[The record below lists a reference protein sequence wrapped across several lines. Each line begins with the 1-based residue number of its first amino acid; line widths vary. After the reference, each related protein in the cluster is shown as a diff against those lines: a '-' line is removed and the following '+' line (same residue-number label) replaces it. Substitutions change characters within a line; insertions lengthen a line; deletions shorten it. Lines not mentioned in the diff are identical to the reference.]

1 MTKSKIKSMKKR
13 ILLLSFVMGMV
24 LFAQAQTRTLN
35 GKVTGADDGAALPGV
50 NVSVKGTSTG
60 TITDIDGNYK
70 LDVSDDNVLVFSYI
84 GYATQELTV
93 GSRST
98 ADIVLEI
105 DAEQL
110 EEVVVTALGIEREKK
125 SLGYAVTE
133 LGGKEVSEAK
143 ENNFINSLS
152 GKVAGLQVSQNAGGV
167 AGSARVVLRGNASL
181 TGDNNALYVVDGIP
195 FDNTSNGTQVDEWGN
210 NTDLGNGIQDIN
222 PEDIES
228 ISVLKGATAAAL
240 YGSRAT
246 NGVILITTKKG
257 RSGSGIG
264 VSYTSNF
271 VIEEAAYLPE
281 LQNTYGQGL
290 DGAIP
295 TDGTLNNNGSWGPVM
310 DGSNQLLWTGENG
323 AYSANPDNIKDFYDK
338 GKTWTNSITL
348 DGGNENATY
357 RIGYT
362 NVSNNGIVPNSG
374 LDRNSITL
382 RGTAKLSDKLS
393 ADTKITYVTQEVRN
407 RPSMSGWGDNVMQN
421 LIFQPRNTDLSE
433 LKNYLNDD
441 NTVRRP
447 LTTYGDNPY
456 YVVNENYNMD
466 TRNRVFG
473 VASLNYNVTD
483 WLKVMLRGGTDYTTQ
498 KVFGLT
504 KTNHPFLGGT
514 LNDVVY
520 TSNETNLDF
529 LVSANKDISS
539 DFSIG
544 INLGGNLRKNENSTT
559 GYGGSGFTFQGVYN
573 ILNADTKTVNAG
585 AGVYKKEIQSVYA
598 SGQFAF
604 LNAIFLDWTARNDWS
619 STLPSGDNSYFYPS
633 VSTSVVLSDLID
645 GLGSGPL
652 SFLKVRASFAQ
663 TGNDTQPY
671 VLSDVFAI
679 DSDPYLGSNTASL
692 TAAKANPNLVPERT
706 NSVEAGI
713 DARFL
718 DGRFGVDFAWYKS
731 TTTDQIMPIPTAR
744 ESGYS
749 SKWIN
754 AGEVENK
761 GIELALNASIVR
773 STDFNWDVNF
783 NMAKNETK
791 VIELDPANGIETLDL
806 AQGGGGGVFF
816 VSAVAGGEYGTIRG
830 FGYQRNDAGQIVVD
844 AEGLPLASTERME
857 FGSFNPDMLGGVT
870 NTFKYK
876 NFSLSF
882 LINFRKGGKIMSI
895 SSAVLDQQGNSQRSL
910 EGRVDGVLV
919 PNSVQVAT
927 TDADG
932 NPTSYD
938 ANTTVATAQRY
949 YSQLYGRNIIE
960 DYVKDGSFVKF
971 KELTFSYNLPNSLLA
986 KTPFTRVSVGLTGR
1000 NLFFLS
1006 RTIKDFDPEVSG
1018 YNSGNGQGIEAYA
1031 LPATRSY
1038 GFNLSVSF

>member
-1 MTKSKIKSMKKR
+1 MKKK

-24 LFAQAQTRTLN
+24 LFAQAQTRTLA

-70 LDVSDDNVLVFSYI
+70 LDISDSDVLVFSYI
-84 GYATQELTV
+84 GYATQELSV
-93 GSRST
+93 GNRSVI
-98 ADIVLEI
+98 DLVLAI

-110 EEVVVTALGIEREKK
+110 DEVVVTALGIEREKK

-133 LGGKEVSEAK
+133 IGGKEVSEAK
-143 ENNFINSLS
+143 ENNFMNSLS
-152 GKVAGLQVSQNAGGV
+152 GRVAGLQVSQNSGGV

-210 NTDLGNGIQDIN
+210 NMDLGNGIADIN
-222 PEDIES
+222 PEDIET

-257 RSGSGIG
+257 RAGNGIG

-271 VIEEAAYLPE
+271 VVEKAAYMPE

-290 DGAIP
+290 DGVIP
-295 TDGTLNNNGSWGPVM
+295 TDGSLRDNGSWGPAM
-310 DGSNQLLWTGENG
+310 DGSDQLLWTGENG
-323 AYSANPDNIKDFYDK
+323 PYAANPDNIKDFFDT
-338 GKTWTNSITL
+338 GKTWTNTITL

-357 RIGYT
+357 RLGYT

-393 ADTKITYVTQEVRN
+393 ADTKITYVSQKVKN

-421 LIFQPRNTDLSE
+421 LIYHPRNVSLSDLQT
-433 LKNYLNDD
+433 YLNDD

-447 LTTYGDNPY
+447 LTAYGNNPY
-456 YVVNENYNMD
+456 YTVNENYNED

-473 VASLNYNVTD
+473 VVSLNYQVTD
-483 WLKVMLRGGTDYTTQ
+483 WLKVLLRGGTDYTAQ
-498 KVFGLT
+498 KVFSYT
-504 KTNHPFLGGT
+504 KTNHPFNGAA
-514 LNDVVY
+514 LNDVIY

-539 DFSIG
+539 DFSVG
-544 INLGGNLRKNENSTT
+544 LNLGGNLRKNENSTT
-559 GYGGSGFTFQGVYN
+559 GYGGSGYTFQGVFN
-573 ILNADTKTVNAG
+573 ILNASTKTVNAG
-585 AGVYKKEIQSVYA
+585 AGIYKREIQSVYA
-598 SGQFAF
+598 SGQIAF
-604 LNAIFLDWTARNDWS
+604 LNSIFIDLTARNDWS
-619 STLPSGDNSYFYPS
+619 STLPTGDNSYFYPS
-633 VSTSVVLSDLID
+633 VSTSVVISDLID
-645 GLGSGPL
+645 GLNGGAL
-652 SFLKVRASFAQ
+652 SFLKVRGSFAQ

-671 VLSDVFAI
+671 VLSDVYAI
-679 DSDPYLGSNTASL
+679 DGDSYLGRSTASL
-692 TAAKANPNLVPERT
+692 TASKANPNLVPERT
-706 NSVEAGI
+706 NSVEAGV
-713 DARFL
+713 DVRFFE
-718 DGRFGVDFAWYKS
+718 GRLGVDFAWYRS
-731 TTTDQIMPIPTAR
+731 ATTDQIMPIPTAR

-761 GIELALNASIVR
+761 GIELALNASIIR
-773 STDFNWDVNF
+773 SADFNWDVNF
-783 NMAKNETK
+783 NMAKNTTK
-791 VIELDPANGIETLDL
+791 VVELDPANGIETLDL

-816 VSAVAGGEYGTIRG
+816 VSAVAGGDYGTIRG
-830 FGYQRNDAGQIVVD
+830 FGYLRNDAGQIVVD
-844 AEGLPLASTERME
+844 GEGLPLASAERME
-857 FGSFNPDMLGGVT
+857 FGSFNPDVLGGVT
-870 NTFKYK
+870 NTLTYK
-876 NFSLSF
+876 NFTLNF
-882 LINFRKGGKIMSI
+882 LINFRKGGKIMSV

-910 EGRVDGVLV
+910 NGREDGVLV

-932 NPTSYD
+932 VPTSYD

-949 YSQLYGRNIIE
+949 YSQIYGRNIIE

-971 KELTFSYNLPNSLLA
+971 KEVTLSYNLPGSLLA
-986 KTPFTRVSVGLTGR
+986 NTPFNNISVGVTGR
-1000 NLFFLS
+1000 NLFFIS

-1031 LPATRSY
+1031 LPATRSF
-1038 GFNLSVSF
+1038 GFNLKVNF